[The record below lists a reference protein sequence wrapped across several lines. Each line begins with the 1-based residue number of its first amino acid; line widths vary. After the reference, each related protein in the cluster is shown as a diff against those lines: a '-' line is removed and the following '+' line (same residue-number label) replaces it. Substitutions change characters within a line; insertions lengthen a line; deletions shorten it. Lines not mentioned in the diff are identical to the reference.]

1 MTAQPASAAI
11 IVHNIGHHDVY
22 VELAHEQHRGTLRRV
37 SGHGQA
43 SFARDVLAGL
53 DAGMSLRA
61 AGGVADPIVIEPPVP
76 LDWKPGRI
84 RERLL
89 DAKGEGPV
97 SPAVAVRALH
107 LPLVHAAVDAVIRAH
122 AHHAT
127 PVHLVLVSSG
137 PADEGTSV
145 AQSTWHTAR
154 LLARAVQ
161 ARWPAVRVHH
171 ADRETDQPF
180 TFDHSEVVMRRID
193 ELLAGIRRRVV
204 EVHGEDWVRHVQV
217 YLSANTGTVAA
228 ISAMLE
234 GLRDHRPALVHIP
247 SAYAWPADEAGRPAL
262 PQVELLDNDRL
273 TQRPARPA
281 SDLVDPVQR
290 FAVEQMRAWR
300 ADFVAARPVRAAEA
314 SAGYNAAPAVAWRP
328 WVSAA
333 TAPLVAT
340 AIAIPAASASFV
352 VGLDIVSTPL
362 ATSTRNGAAGA
373 RSTTATGSGAC
384 PWSRPCLRLV
394 AGWNAA
400 REAGPVGRRRDVV
413 PRRQPPRPSPP
424 LMCVP
429 RSYHGFAAEL
439 SAGAAMLQR
448 TRGR

>member
-314 SAGYNAAPAVAWRP
+314 KGAEQAEYAFWFRKGRKEVLAL
-328 WVSAA
+328 
-333 TAPLVAT
+333 LV
-340 AIAIPAASASFV
+340 I
-352 VGLDIVSTPL
+352 
-362 ATSTRNGAAGA
+362 RGAAGTLEAHRAVNIEVSLPTGTLCAERNAIGSAFAAHPGLQREGILAVAVLSLDAGLGA
-373 RSTTATGSGAC
+373 RLGPCGAC
-384 PWSRPCLRLV
+384 SEWLRKV
-394 AGWNAA
+394 AEVNPDFRVLTFAD
-400 REAGPVGRRRDVV
+400 VGCEQVFVDPIR
-413 PRRQPPRPSPP
+413 
-424 LMCVP
+424 
-429 RSYHGFAAEL
+429 
-439 SAGAAMLQR
+439 
-448 TRGR
+448 